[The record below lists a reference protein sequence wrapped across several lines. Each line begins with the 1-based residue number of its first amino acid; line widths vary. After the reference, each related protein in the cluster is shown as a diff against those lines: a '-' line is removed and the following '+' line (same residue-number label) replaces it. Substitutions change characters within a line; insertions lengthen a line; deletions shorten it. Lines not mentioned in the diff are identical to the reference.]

1 MNGNRELATLSRRGG
16 ALSALLFA
24 VMALA
29 LMAGCTSA
37 QEEEVRKLQA
47 RNSYDNAVRSLSDNR
62 LALGM
67 ASLKEAIQLDP
78 ENAQFHNTLGLVYL
92 NLGRPIDGQAEIQ
105 AAIDLDKNNPDYH
118 HNLGIAFA
126 QQGKF
131 DDAIVAYKKALS
143 FPTYTTPEVAYYNM
157 GEAYIRLRKAQEAVE
172 SFRAAIQLEPIM
184 VAGYYGL
191 GLALTQ
197 VGQRDD
203 AKAAFRRARDID
215 PASPFSELAKN
226 ALKQL
231 GDGADVKE
239 SPPPNK

>member
-1 MNGNRELATLSRRGG
+1 MNGNREISTLSRRSG
-16 ALSALLFA
+16 AVTALFFA
-24 VMALA
+24 AVALA
-29 LMAGCTSA
+29 LAAGCTSV
-37 QEEEVRKLQA
+37 QDEEVRKLQA
-47 RNSYDNAVRSLSDNR
+47 KNSYDNAVRNLTDNR

-118 HNLGIAFA
+118 HNLGIALA
-126 QQGKF
+126 QQGKYEE
-131 DDAIVAYKKALS
+131 AIVSYKKALT

-157 GEAYIRLRKAQEAVE
+157 GEAYIRLSKSQEAVE
-172 SFRAAIQLEPIM
+172 SFRTAIQLEPIM
-184 VAGYYGL
+184 VASYYGL

-203 AKAAFRRARDID
+203 AKAAFTRARDID

-231 GDGADVKE
+231 GDGADVKDN
-239 SPPPNK
+239 PPNK

>member
-1 MNGNRELATLSRRGG
+1 MNGNRGISTLSRRSG
-16 ALSALLFA
+16 AVTALFFA
-24 VMALA
+24 VAALA
-29 LMAGCTSA
+29 LAAGCMSA
-37 QEEEVRKLQA
+37 QDEEVRKLQA
-47 RNSYDNAVRSLSDNR
+47 KNSYDNAVRNLSDNR

-92 NLGRPIDGQAEIQ
+92 NLGRPVDGQAEIQ
-105 AAIDLDKNNPDYH
+105 AAVHLDKNNPDYH
-118 HNLGIAFA
+118 HNLGIALA

-143 FPTYTTPEVAYYNM
+143 FPTYSTPEVAYYNM
-157 GEAYIRLRKAQEAVE
+157 GEAYIRLGKSQEAIE
-172 SFRAAIQLEPIM
+172 SFRAAIQLEPVM

-197 VGQRDD
+197 SGQRDD
-203 AKAAFRRARDID
+203 AKAAFTRARDID
-215 PASPFSELAKN
+215 PASPFSALAKN

-231 GDGADVKE
+231 GDGTDVKE
-239 SPPPNK
+239 NPPNK